1 MSHFSALF
9 LPGLGAMFDNNR
21 SRITG
26 AQVIA
31 HNAIIIKNFNASF
44 KQYSCSS
51 LLHSDWKNCKQKLTN
66 PPAPPEG
73 PASPIGPASP
83 MSPLKPGGPEVPWK
97 QKENYGFTP
106 IRYHA

>member
-1 MSHFSALF
+1 M
-9 LPGLGAMFDNNR
+9 
-21 SRITG
+21 
-26 AQVIA
+26 
-31 HNAIIIKNFNASF
+31 ASF

-73 PASPIGPASP
+73 PGSPGGPGSPI
-83 MSPLKPGGPEVPWK
+83 SPLKPRIPEVPWK